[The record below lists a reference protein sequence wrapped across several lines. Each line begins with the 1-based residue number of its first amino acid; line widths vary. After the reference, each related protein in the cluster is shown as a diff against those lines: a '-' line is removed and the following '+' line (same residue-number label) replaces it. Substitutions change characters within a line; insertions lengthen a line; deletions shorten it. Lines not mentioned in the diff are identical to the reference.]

1 MNRADADTAGVEGR
15 PDAVPVVDVL
25 ETDELATDAVGWF
38 IDEDAA
44 GDGNAGSVLAR
55 SAAVRR
61 GDLRAALDV
70 FA

>member
-15 PDAVPVVDVL
+15 PDRAPVVDVL
-25 ETDELATDAVGWF
+25 ETDELAADLAGL
-38 IDEDAA
+38 IDQDAA

-70 FA
+70 GA